1 MGISLGLLAVR
12 HGCELRGDPDT
23 EVSRVATLAAADRE
37 SLSFFTNPVYRPA
50 LAATRAAAVILHP
63 RDAGASPVPVLL
75 HSNPYVIYARI
86 AALLHPP
93 PPAEAGV
100 HPAAV
105 VAAGVK
111 IPDSCAIGPGAVL
124 EAGVVIGDRT
134 VVGPKAVL
142 GAGARV
148 GTDSRIMAGVVIYP
162 GVRMGSRCIVHAG
175 AIIGSDGFGFA
186 RDADGS
192 QVKVPQLGG
201 VVLGDDVE
209 IGANTTIDRGAIED
223 TVIGDGVKLDNQIQ
237 VGHNVRIG
245 AHTVIA
251 AQCGISG
258 STTIGSRCIIGG
270 QAGFAGHISVAD
282 DVVIGGGASVVG
294 SITVPG
300 IYGGGATPADSLQRW
315 RRNMVRFGQL
325 DELARRLRELEKR
338 QGRKP

>member
-12 HGCELRGDPDT
+12 HGCELRGDPDIQ
-23 EVSRVATLAAADRE
+23 VSRVATLASADGTAV
-37 SLSFFTNPVYRPA
+37 SFFTNPVYRSA

-63 RDAGASPVPVLL
+63 RDVDASPVPALL
-75 HSNPYVIYARI
+75 HSNPYVIYARV

-93 PPAEAGV
+93 PPADAGV

-105 VAAGVK
+105 VAREAVV
-111 IPDSCAIGPGAVL
+111 PPSCAIGPGAVV
-124 EAGVVIGDRT
+124 EAGVELGERV
-134 VVGPKAVL
+134 VVGPQTVI
-142 GAGARV
+142 GEGARV
-148 GTDSRIMAGVVIYP
+148 GADTRFMAGVVAYP
-162 GVRMGSRCIVHAG
+162 GVRLGSRCIVHAG
-175 AIIGSDGFGFA
+175 AVIGSDGFGFA

-192 QVKVPQLGG
+192 HVKVPQLGS
-201 VVLGDDVE
+201 VVIGDDVE

-223 TVIGDGVKLDNQIQ
+223 TIIHDGVKLDNQIQ

-270 QAGFAGHISVAD
+270 QAGFAGHITVAD

-300 IYGGGATPADSLQRW
+300 IYGGGATPADSLPRW

-325 DELARRLRELEKR
+325 DEMARRLRELEKHL
-338 QGRKP
+338 GRKS